1 MSLGADRVR
10 RTRKSSY
17 FERLFLHGS
26 ALTDPVAK
34 GLGARRRGSRSRKGE
49 GQGPVQNG
57 DGGLARGRFK
67 LQPSTLDAIMSP
79 HPCPHSCTEDGRTA
93 HLGRFPRQTLYLTSR
108 QRHRSKHRQECHAL
122 TDGSGGGGEGS
133 AWGSLGGG
141 LTCPGGG
148 PTTQALA
155 HPLASPELHARSD
168 ADCFRLLMQ
177 ALRHSREML

>member
-26 ALTDPVAK
+26 APTDPVAK

-141 LTCPGGG
+141 PDLPRRWPDDASTRTPSRVPGA
-148 PTTQALA
+148 PRPQRCRLF
-155 HPLASPELHARSD
+155 SFID
-168 ADCFRLLMQ
+168 AGFEAQ
-177 ALRHSREML
+177 S